1 MDQTSQVSKNFNQ
14 NLRTFE
20 KLKEHSKDLKNLKN
34 DKSLTNSKLE
44 IHCKDRLIHLS
55 NQSEENFAFDSIS
68 QKKIELEEHS
78 FVKESRHRIVL
89 TI

>member
-1 MDQTSQVSKNFNQ
+1 MLKSLYKLQKFLIIEVQWIKPLKYRRISTK

-20 KLKEHSKDLKNLKN
+20 KLKEHSKDIKNLKN

-68 QKKIELEEHS
+68 QKK
-78 FVKESRHRIVL
+78 
-89 TI
+89 